1 MKILWADADGLCL
14 LYKRLNRGRFPWT
27 HAADGAVLLTGA
39 QLSALLEGIDWRRVH
54 RSVPTE
60 EAPSPTVVA

>member
-1 MKILWADADGLCL
+1 
-14 LYKRLNRGRFPWT
+14 
-27 HAADGAVLLTGA
+27 VLLTGA